1 MFADGDVRVPRMF
14 ADGDVRVPR
23 MFADGD
29 VRVPRKF
36 ADGDVRVPRKKFKK
50 NGLLFFVGK
59 GYNIF
64 NILSLEEV

>member
-1 MFADGDVRVPRMF
+1 M
-14 ADGDVRVPR
+14 
-23 MFADGD
+23 
-29 VRVPRKF
+29 F